1 MLRFYGIQPSEA
13 FELDHHTVNQL
24 MLAMP
29 TLEAQEAISDLRVQD
44 WPGMKK
50 EARSKMFR
58 DLNKLA
64 NPTILREEEKPLTT
78 ADLAALLNGR

>member
-1 MLRFYGIQPSEA
+1 L
-13 FELDHHTVNQL
+13 
-24 MLAMP
+24 LAIP
-29 TLEAQEAISDLRVQD
+29 ALEAQEAISNLRVQD

-58 DLNKLA
+58 DLNKMA
-64 NPTILREEEKPLTT
+64 IPTIIREEEKPLTT

>member
-1 MLRFYGIQPSEA
+1 
-13 FELDHHTVNQL
+13 

-29 TLEAQEAISDLRVQD
+29 SLEAQEAISALRVQD
-44 WPGMKK
+44 WPSMKK